1 MTEQRRL
8 PIVATGSS
16 VPEKP
21 KVGVY
26 VCHCGGNISD
36 VVDVKA
42 VAETVGLDADVV
54 ASKDFVFMCSD
65 PGQNLVIDDIRERG
79 INRVVIAACSPAL
92 HESTFRRAMQKAGL
106 NPYLYQHVNVREQ
119 ASWVH
124 KADHDGATAKST
136 RLIRAA
142 VRGAALKEPLEA
154 ILVPAERRV
163 AVIGG
168 GLAGMRAALA
178 LAGIGLPVVLIERD
192 AQLGGKLRQVGRLHQ
207 TGEDGAKIAGELEA
221 RVKAESLITVL
232 TGVTVEKVN
241 GYVGN
246 FVVHLRDR
254 ETLTAGALVLAT
266 GFELYQPAVGELGW
280 GDERIITLAALLEA
294 LPTLRRTKD
303 GALIWQ
309 GKTIRNLA
317 IIHCVGSRQIEG
329 VHEPSPDGKINDYC
343 SRICCAAAMNAVNQ
357 VQEQFPETQV
367 YDLYRDIRTYG
378 RGQEAMYERAS
389 KGSALFFRYPG
400 EEPPVVE
407 AAPAQAESPLQIRFK
422 DALTWNEEIA
432 VMADLVVLATGM
444 LPNPIAELVESMK
457 LPVGADRFLLEAHP
471 KLRPVE
477 VANNGIFLAGTCQAP
492 MDASE
497 TAAGA
502 GAAAA
507 KAGILLSEAELSLDP
522 FVATVRLDR
531 CNGCNDCLSEC
542 SYEGAITMVPRET
555 AARGQSE
562 TVAWINPALCK
573 GCGACVAVCSTRA
586 LDVAGWSLDQYEA
599 MVDAIAA
606 S

>member
-1 MTEQRRL
+1 MTEQRHL
-8 PIVATGSS
+8 PLVAGSS
-16 VPEKP
+16 SQDKP

-36 VVDVKA
+36 IVDVKA
-42 VAETVGLDADVV
+42 VAEAAGLDADVV
-54 ASKDFVFMCSD
+54 TSKDFVFMCSD
-65 PGQNLVIDDIRERG
+65 PGQNLIIDDIRDKG
-79 INRVVIAACSPAL
+79 VNRVVVAACSPAL

-124 KADHDGATAKST
+124 KGDHDGATAKSA
-136 RLIRAA
+136 RLVRAG
-142 VRGAALKEPLEA
+142 VRGAALKDALDP

-178 LAGIGLPVVLIERD
+178 MAGIGLPVTLIERES
-192 AQLGGKLRQVGRLHQ
+192 QLGGNLRRIGRLHQ
-207 TGEDGAKIAGELEA
+207 TGEDGTKVVHELID
-221 RVKAESLITVL
+221 RVAAEPLISVLASTV
-232 TGVTVEKVN
+232 VEKVD

-246 FVVHLRDR
+246 FIIRLKNR
-254 ETLTAGALVLAT
+254 EPVTAGALVLAT
-266 GFELYQPAVGELGW
+266 GFELYRPSVGELGW
-280 GDERIITLAALLEA
+280 GDERVITLAALLEA
-294 LPTLRRTKD
+294 LPNLPRTKD
-303 GALIWQ
+303 GALIWE
-309 GKTIRNLA
+309 GKTVRNLA
-317 IIHCVGSRQIEG
+317 VIHCVGSRQIEG
-329 VHEPSPDGKINDYC
+329 VHEPGPDGKINDYC
-343 SRICCAAAMNAVNQ
+343 SRVCCAAAMNAVNQ
-357 VQEQFPETQV
+357 VQAQFPETQV

-378 RGQEAMYERAS
+378 RGQEQMYERAS
-389 KGSALFFRYPG
+389 KGGALFFRYPG

-407 AAPAQAESPLQIRFK
+407 AAPSDAESPLQVRFK

-444 LPNPIAELVESMK
+444 LPSPITELVESMK

-477 VANNGIFLAGTCQAP
+477 VANNGMFLAGTCQAP

-497 TAAGA
+497 TASAA

-522 FVATVRLDR
+522 FIATVRLDR
-531 CNGCNDCLSEC
+531 CNGCNDCLAEC
-542 SYEGAITMVPRET
+542 SYEGAITMVARENL
-555 AARGQSE
+555 AVEQSE
-562 TVAWINPALCK
+562 KVAWINPALCK
-573 GCGACVAVCSTRA
+573 GCGACVAVCPTRA

>member
-1 MTEQRRL
+1 MTEKLHL
-8 PIVATGSS
+8 PVVAGSA
-16 VPEKP
+16 EQDKP

-42 VAETVGLDADVV
+42 VAEAAGFDAEVV
-54 ASKDFVFMCSD
+54 AAQDFVFMCSD
-65 PGQNLVIDDIRERG
+65 PGQNLIINDIRDKG
-79 INRVVIAACSPAL
+79 VNRVVVAACSPAL

-124 KADHDGATAKST
+124 KGDHEAATAKSAGLV
-136 RLIRAA
+136 RAGIRA
-142 VRGAALKEPLEA
+142 VALKDPLEA

-178 LAGIGLPVVLIERD
+178 LAGIDLPVILIEREG
-192 AQLGGKLRQVGRLHQ
+192 QLGGKLRKIGRLHQ
-207 TGEDGAKIAGELEA
+207 TGEDGSKVVGELET

-232 TGVTVEKVN
+232 TGVAVEKVD

-246 FVVHLRDR
+246 FIVRLRDR
-254 ETLTAGALVLAT
+254 EPVTAGALVLAT
-266 GFELYQPAVGELGW
+266 GFDLYRPSAGELGW
-280 GDERIITLAALLEA
+280 GDERVVTLAALLEA
-294 LPTLRRTKD
+294 LPTLPRSKD

-309 GKTIRNLA
+309 GKVVRNLA

-329 VHEPSPDGKINDYC
+329 VHQAGPDGKINDYC
-343 SRICCAAAMNAVNQ
+343 SRVCCAAAMNAVGQ
-357 VQEQFPETQV
+357 VQAQFPKTQV

-389 KGSALFFRYPG
+389 KGGALFFRYPG

-407 AAPAQAESPLQIRFK
+407 TAPAPAESPLHIRFK
-422 DALTWNEEIA
+422 DALTWNEELT
-432 VMADLVVLATGM
+432 VSADLVVLATGM
-444 LPNPIAELVESMK
+444 LPNPISELVESMK

-497 TAAGA
+497 AAAGA

-507 KAGILLSEAELSLDP
+507 KAGILLSETELSLDP
-522 FVATVRLDR
+522 FIATVRLDR
-531 CNGCNDCLSEC
+531 CNGCGDCLAEC
-542 SYEGAITMVPRET
+542 SYEGAISMVAREPKG
-555 AARGQSE
+555 AGQSDK
-562 TVAWINPALCK
+562 VARINPALCK
-573 GCGACVAVCSTRA
+573 GCGACVAVCSPRA

-599 MVDAIAA
+599 MVDAIVAT
-606 S
+606 

>member
-1 MTEQRRL
+1 MTEKLHL
-8 PIVATGSS
+8 PVVAGS
-16 VPEKP
+16 PAQDKP

-42 VAETVGLDADVV
+42 VAEAAGLDGDVV
-54 ASKDFVFMCSD
+54 AAKDFVFMCSD
-65 PGQNLVIDDIRERG
+65 PGQNLIIDEIRDKG
-79 INRVVIAACSPAL
+79 VNRVVVAACSPAL

-124 KADHDGATAKST
+124 KGDHEAATAKSAG
-136 RLIRAA
+136 LVRAG
-142 VRGAALKEPLEA
+142 VRAAALKEPLEA
-154 ILVPAERRV
+154 ILVPAEHRV

-178 LAGIGLPVVLIERD
+178 LAGIGLPVVLIEREGN
-192 AQLGGKLRQVGRLHQ
+192 LGGRLRKIGRLHQ
-207 TGEDGAKIAGELEA
+207 TGEDGSKVVGELET
-221 RVKAESLITVL
+221 RVKTEPLITVL
-232 TGVTVEKVN
+232 TGVAVEKVD

-246 FVVHLRDR
+246 FIVRLRDR
-254 ETLTAGALVLAT
+254 EPVTAGALVLAT
-266 GFELYQPAVGELGW
+266 GFDLYRPSAGELGW
-280 GDERIITLAALLEA
+280 GDERVVTLAALLEA
-294 LPTLRRTKD
+294 LPTLPRSKD

-309 GKTIRNLA
+309 GKVVRNLA

-329 VHEPSPDGKINDYC
+329 VHAPGPDGKVNDYC
-343 SRICCAAAMNAVNQ
+343 SRVCCAAAMNAVGQ
-357 VQEQFPETQV
+357 VQEQFPKTQV

-389 KGSALFFRYPG
+389 KGGGLFFRYPG

-407 AAPAQAESPLQIRFK
+407 AAPAQAESPLQVRFK

-432 VMADLVVLATGM
+432 VSADLVVLATGM
-444 LPNPIAELVESMK
+444 LPSPISELVESMK

-497 TAAGA
+497 AAAGA

-507 KAGILLSEAELSLDP
+507 KAGILLSESELSLDP
-522 FVATVRLDR
+522 FIASVRLDR
-531 CNGCNDCLSEC
+531 CNGCGDCLAEC
-542 SYEGAITMVPRET
+542 SYEGAIAMV
-555 AARGQSE
+555 ARKPKGAGQSDK
-562 TVAWINPALCK
+562 VAHINPALCK
-573 GCGACVAVCSTRA
+573 GCGACVAVCAPRA

-599 MVDAIAA
+599 MVDAIVAT
-606 S
+606 

>member
-1 MTEQRRL
+1 MTEHRHL
-8 PIVATGSS
+8 PLVDDSS
-16 VPEKP
+16 GREQP

-42 VAETVGLDADVV
+42 IAEAAGVDGDVAA
-54 ASKDFVFMCSD
+54 AKDFVFMCSD
-65 PGQNLVIDDIRERG
+65 PGQNLIIDDIRERG
-79 INRVVIAACSPAL
+79 VNRVVVAACSPAL
-92 HESTFRRAMQKAGL
+92 HEGTFRRALQKAGL

-124 KADHDGATAKST
+124 KADHEGATAKAL
-136 RLIRAA
+136 RLVQAG
-142 VRGAALKEPLEA
+142 VKSAALKDPLAA

-178 LAGIGLPVVLIERD
+178 LAEIGLPVTLLEREP
-192 AQLGGKLRQVGRLHQ
+192 QLGGKLQNIGRLHQ
-207 TGEDGAKIAGELEA
+207 TGEAGAKVVGELEA
-221 RVKAESLITVL
+221 LVRAQSLITIH
-232 TGVTVEKVN
+232 TGVVVERVD
-241 GYVGN
+241 GFVGS
-246 FVVHLRDR
+246 FIVRLKDG
-254 ETLTAGALVLAT
+254 EPMTAGALVLAT
-266 GFELYQPAVGELGW
+266 GFDLYQPQAGELGW
-280 GDERIITLAALLEA
+280 GGERVVTLAALLEA
-294 LPTLRRTKD
+294 LPNLPRSKAGTLV
-303 GALIWQ
+303 WN
-309 GKTIRNLA
+309 GKTVRNLA

-329 VHEPSPDGKINDYC
+329 VHEPGADGKLNDYC
-343 SRICCAAAMNAVNQ
+343 SRVCCAAAMNAVNQ

-378 RGQEAMYERAS
+378 RAQEGLYERAS
-389 KGSALFFRYPG
+389 KGGALFFRYAG

-407 AAPAQAESPLQIRFK
+407 AAPAGSESPLQIRVK
-422 DALTWNEEIA
+422 DALTWNEEVA
-432 VMADLVVLATGM
+432 VLADLVVLATGM
-444 LPNPIAELVESMK
+444 VPSAIPELVESMK

-497 TAAGA
+497 AGAGA

-522 FVATVRLDR
+522 FIAAVRLDR
-531 CNGCNDCLSEC
+531 CNGCSDCLSEC

-555 AARGQSE
+555 PGLGQSE
-562 TVAWINPALCK
+562 RVAWINPALCK
-573 GCGACVAVCSTRA
+573 GCGACVAVCPTRA

>member
-1 MTEQRRL
+1 MTEQRHL
-8 PIVATGSS
+8 PLVAGSATQD
-16 VPEKP
+16 KP
-21 KVGVY
+21 KLGVY

-42 VAETVGLDADVV
+42 VAEAAGLDADVV
-54 ASKDFVFMCSD
+54 ASRDFVFMCSD
-65 PGQNLVIDDIRERG
+65 PGQNLIINDIREKG
-79 INRVVIAACSPAL
+79 VNRVVVAACSPAL

-124 KADHDGATAKST
+124 KADHDGATAKSE
-136 RLIRAA
+136 RLVHAG
-142 VRGAALKEPLEA
+142 VRGAALKTPLDA
-154 ILVPAERRV
+154 ILVPAERHV

-178 LAGIGLPVVLIERD
+178 LAGIGLPVTLIERD
-192 AQLGGKLRQVGRLHQ
+192 KQLGGKLRKIGRLHQ
-207 TGEDGAKIAGELEA
+207 TGEDGSKVVDELEA

-232 TGVTVEKVN
+232 MGVAVERVD

-246 FVVHLRDR
+246 FIVRLRDR
-254 ETLTAGALVLAT
+254 EPVTAGALVLAT
-266 GFELYQPAVGELGW
+266 GFELYRPSAGELGW
-280 GDERIITLAALLEA
+280 GDDRVVTLAALLEA
-294 LPTLRRTKD
+294 LPTLAHTKD

-309 GKTIRNLA
+309 GKVVRNLA
-317 IIHCVGSRQIEG
+317 IIHCVGSRQIES
-329 VHEPSPDGKINDYC
+329 VHEAEPDGKINDYC
-343 SRICCAAAMNAVNQ
+343 SRVCCAAAMNAVNQ
-357 VQEQFPETQV
+357 LQEQFPETQV

-389 KGSALFFRYPG
+389 KGGTLFFRYPG

-407 AAPAQAESPLQIRFK
+407 AAPAQAESRLQIRFK

-432 VMADLVVLATGM
+432 VLADLVVLATGM
-444 LPNPIAELVESMK
+444 LPNPISELIESMK

-507 KAGILLSEAELSLDP
+507 KAGILLSESELSLDP
-522 FVATVRLDR
+522 FIATVRLDR
-531 CNGCNDCLSEC
+531 CNGCSDCLSEC
-542 SYEGAITMVPRET
+542 SYEGALSMVAREMPD
-555 AARGQSE
+555 RGQSE
-562 TVAWINPALCK
+562 KVVWINPALCK
-573 GCGACVAVCSTRA
+573 GCGACVAVCPTRA

>member
-16 VPEKP
+16 VSEQP

-42 VAETVGLDADVV
+42 VADSVGLETDVV

-65 PGQNLVIDDIRERG
+65 PGQNLIIDDIRERG

-124 KADHDGATAKST
+124 KADHAGATAKSA

-142 VRGAALKEPLEA
+142 VRGAVLKDPLEA

-178 LAGIGLPVVLIERD
+178 LTGIGLPVVLIERD
-192 AQLGGKLRQVGRLHQ
+192 AQLGGKLRKVGRLHQ
-207 TGEDGAKIAGELEA
+207 TGEDGASVVGALET
-221 RVKAESLITVL
+221 RVKAESLITIL
-232 TGVTVEKVN
+232 TGTSVEKVD

-246 FVVHLRDR
+246 FIVRLRDR
-254 ETLTAGALVLAT
+254 EPVTAGALVLAT
-266 GFELYQPAVGELGW
+266 GFELYQPSAGELGW
-280 GDERIITLAALLEA
+280 GEERVITLAALLEA
-294 LPTLRRTKD
+294 LPALPRTKD

-309 GKTIRNLA
+309 GKTVKNLA

-329 VHEPSPDGKINDYC
+329 VHEPGPDGKINDYC
-343 SRICCAAAMNAVNQ
+343 SRVCCAAAMNAVNQ

-389 KGSALFFRYPG
+389 KGGVLFFRYPG

-407 AAPAQAESPLQIRFK
+407 AAPARAESPLQIRFK

-444 LPNPIAELVESMK
+444 LPSPITELVDSMK

-522 FVATVRLDR
+522 FIATVRLDR
-531 CNGCNDCLSEC
+531 CNGCSDCLSEC
-542 SYEGAITMVPRET
+542 SYEGAISMTARET
-555 AARGQSE
+555 VSSGQSE
-562 TVAWINPALCK
+562 KIAWINPALCK
-573 GCGACVAVCSTRA
+573 GCGACVAVCPTRA

>member
-1 MTEQRRL
+1 MTEKLHL
-8 PIVATGSS
+8 PIAAGSAAGD
-16 VPEKP
+16 KP

-42 VAETVGLDADVV
+42 VAEAAGRDGAVV
-54 ASKDFVFMCSD
+54 AARDFVFMCSD
-65 PGQNLVIDDIRERG
+65 PGQNLILDDIRDKG
-79 INRVVIAACSPAL
+79 VNRVVVAACSPAL

-124 KADHDGATAKST
+124 KADHAAATAKSQ
-136 RLIRAA
+136 RLVRSGVRA
-142 VRGAALKEPLEA
+142 AALKDPLEA
-154 ILVPAERRV
+154 IRVPAERRV

-178 LAGIGLPVVLIERD
+178 LAGIGLPVILIERE
-192 AQLGGKLRQVGRLHQ
+192 AQLGGKLRKIGRLHQ
-207 TGEDGAKIAGELEA
+207 TGEDGAKVAGELA
-221 RVKAESLITVL
+221 TRVKAEPLITVL
-232 TGVTVEKVN
+232 AGVVVEKVD

-246 FVVHLRDR
+246 FVVRFRGR
-254 ETLTAGALVLAT
+254 EAVTAGALVLAT
-266 GFELYQPAVGELGW
+266 GFDLYRPSAGELGW
-280 GDERIITLAALLEA
+280 GDESVVTLAALLEA
-294 LPTLRRTKD
+294 LPTLPRTKD

-309 GKTIRNLA
+309 GKIVRNLA
-317 IIHCVGSRQIEG
+317 FIHCVGSRQIEG
-329 VHEPSPDGKINDYC
+329 VHAPGPDGKLNDYC
-343 SRICCAAAMNAVNQ
+343 SRVCCAAAMNAVTQ
-357 VQEQFPETQV
+357 VQAQFPRTQV

-378 RGQEAMYERAS
+378 RGQEATYERAS
-389 KGSALFFRYPG
+389 KGGALFFRYPG

-422 DALTWNEEIA
+422 DALTWNEELA
-432 VMADLVVLATGM
+432 VPADLVVLATGM
-444 LPNPIAELVESMK
+444 LPNPISELVESMK
-457 LPVGADRFLLEAHP
+457 LPTGADGFLLEAHP

-497 TAAGA
+497 AAAGA

-507 KAGILLSEAELSLDP
+507 KAGILLSETELSLDP
-522 FVATVRLDR
+522 FIATVRPDR
-531 CNGCNDCLSEC
+531 CNGCGDCLAEC
-542 SYEGAITMVPRET
+542 SYEGAISMV
-555 AARGQSE
+555 ARDPGGLSDK
-562 TVAWINPALCK
+562 VARINPALCK
-573 GCGACVAVCSTRA
+573 GCGACVAVCPTRA
-586 LDVAGWSLDQYEA
+586 LDVAGWTLDQYEA
-599 MVDAIAA
+599 MVDAIVA

>member
-1 MTEQRRL
+1 MTEKLHL
-8 PIVATGSS
+8 PVVAGS
-16 VPEKP
+16 PAQDKP

-42 VAETVGLDADVV
+42 VAEAAGLDADVV
-54 ASKDFVFMCSD
+54 VAKDFVFMCSD
-65 PGQNLVIDDIRERG
+65 PGQNLIIDDIRDKCV
-79 INRVVIAACSPAL
+79 NRVVVAACSPAL

-124 KADHDGATAKST
+124 KADHEAATAKSAS
-136 RLIRAA
+136 LVRAGVCA
-142 VRGAALKEPLEA
+142 AALKDSLEA

-178 LAGIGLPVVLIERD
+178 LAGIGLPATLIER
-192 AQLGGKLRQVGRLHQ
+192 ASQLGGKLRQIGRLHQ
-207 TGEDGAKIAGELEA
+207 TREDGAKIVGELEA
-221 RVKAESLITVL
+221 RVKAEPLITVL
-232 TGVTVEKVN
+232 TGVAVEKVD

-246 FVVHLRDR
+246 FIVRLCDR
-254 ETLTAGALVLAT
+254 EPVTAGALVLAT
-266 GFELYQPAVGELGW
+266 GFELYQPSTGELGW
-280 GDERIITLAALLEA
+280 GDERVVTLAALLEA
-294 LPTLRRTKD
+294 LPTLPRTKD
-303 GALIWQ
+303 GALVWQ
-309 GKTIRNLA
+309 GKVVRNLA

-329 VHEPSPDGKINDYC
+329 VHEPGADGKINDYC
-343 SRICCAAAMNAVNQ
+343 SRVCCAAAMNAVNQ
-357 VQEQFPETQV
+357 VQEQFPKTQV

-389 KGSALFFRYPG
+389 KGGAIFFRYPG

-407 AAPAQAESPLQIRFK
+407 AAPAQAESPLQVRFK

-432 VMADLVVLATGM
+432 VAADLVVLATGM

-497 TAAGA
+497 AAAGA
-502 GAAAA
+502 GAAGA
-507 KAGILLSEAELSLDP
+507 KAGILLSETELSLDP
-522 FVATVRLDR
+522 FIATVRLDR
-531 CNGCNDCLSEC
+531 CSGCGDCLAEC
-542 SYEGAITMVPRET
+542 SYEGAIAMVAREPKG
-555 AARGQSE
+555 AGQSDK
-562 TVAWINPALCK
+562 VAHINPALCK
-573 GCGACVAVCSTRA
+573 GCGACVAVCTPRA

-599 MVDAIAA
+599 MVDAIVAT
-606 S
+606 

>member
-1 MTEQRRL
+1 MTEQRHL
-8 PIVATGSS
+8 PLVATGSS
-16 VPEKP
+16 VPERP

-36 VVDVKA
+36 VVNVKA
-42 VAETVGLDADVV
+42 VADSVGLETDVV

-65 PGQNLVIDDIRERG
+65 PGQNLIIDDIRERG

-124 KADHDGATAKST
+124 KADHAGATAKST

-142 VRGAALKEPLEA
+142 VRGAALKDPLEA
-154 ILVPAERRV
+154 ILVPAEPRV

-178 LAGIGLPVVLIERD
+178 LTGIGLPVVLIERD
-192 AQLGGKLRQVGRLHQ
+192 TQLGGKLRKVGRLHQ
-207 TGEDGAKIAGELEA
+207 TGEAGANVVGELEA
-221 RVKAESLITVL
+221 RVKAESLITIL
-232 TGVTVEKVN
+232 TGATVEKVD

-246 FVVHLRDR
+246 FIVRLRDR
-254 ETLTAGALVLAT
+254 EPVTAGALVLAT
-266 GFELYQPAVGELGW
+266 GFELYQPSAGELGW
-280 GDERIITLAALLEA
+280 GEERVITLAALLEA
-294 LPTLRRTKD
+294 LPTLPRTKD

-309 GKTIRNLA
+309 GKTVKNLV

-329 VHEPSPDGKINDYC
+329 VHEPGPDGKINDYC
-343 SRICCAAAMNAVNQ
+343 SRVCCAAAMNAVNQ

-389 KGSALFFRYPG
+389 KGGALFFRYPG

-407 AAPAQAESPLQIRFK
+407 AAPAQAESQLQIRFK

-444 LPNPIAELVESMK
+444 LPSPITELVDSMK

-507 KAGILLSEAELSLDP
+507 KAGILLSEAQLPLDP
-522 FVATVRLDR
+522 FIATVRLDR
-531 CNGCNDCLSEC
+531 CNGCSDCLSEC
-542 SYEGAITMVPRET
+542 SYEGAISMMARET
-555 AARGQSE
+555 ADRGQSE
-562 TVAWINPALCK
+562 KVAWINPALCK
-573 GCGACVAVCSTRA
+573 GCGACVAVCPTRA